1 MSDRTEPLRVLAV
14 CGVGMGTSLI
24 LKMTAEDALRDIG
37 VDARVEHADL
47 SSARGMTADVVIGQG
62 MMTGEIADLA
72 PVVLDVDDLLDR
84 PGLAARLR
92 EALTAQGWL

>member
-1 MSDRTEPLRVLAV
+1 MRVLAV

-37 VDARVEHADL
+37 VDARVEHSDL

-62 MMTGEIADLA
+62 MVTGEITDLA
-72 PVVLDVDDLLDR
+72 PVVLAVDDLLDR
-84 PGLAARLR
+84 EGLAVRLR